1 MMCEMKEEGGEIP
14 REGFPARVERGL
26 LGDG

>member
-1 MMCEMKEEGGEIP
+1 MKEAGGEIP